1 LNTLKVI
8 ISQSNILLLML
19 LMGITLSITSCQS
32 SDPNPD
38 VNQVSSTSRIDTELI
53 LNNAVLEQSNKQSN
67 TVWKIKAN
75 NIVYS
80 EDKKIATL
88 TKVVGN
94 LFQNDM
100 VILKISAES
109 GEVRNQGNII
119 LLENQVIA
127 SDPRNN
133 SVINSEQ
140 VEWRPQDNLL
150 LIKSKLIG
158 NHPNLKV
165 VAKSGRYFTDTEKL
179 EIEKDVEATTKQPAL
194 QLTSDRLEWN
204 IPQGQ
209 VISPGSMKL
218 VRYDQEQTVVDQLI
232 SDRAEL
238 NLQKHQAT
246 LNKNIELITSEP
258 PLQVATDFLTWNY
271 QSRIGKTDQPIQI
284 LDRDR
289 HIDLTG
295 NQGEINLQQQLATL
309 QNGVQGI
316 NKKTESELY
325 ARKVT
330 WKLDTE
336 QVEATGNVIYEQ
348 VKPKARLTG
357 EKAIGTLGNS
367 NITVIGNDKQPV
379 TSVIDN

>member
-1 LNTLKVI
+1 
-8 ISQSNILLLML
+8 ML
-19 LMGITLSITSCQS
+19 LIGINLSITSCQQS
-32 SDPNPD
+32 NSDPNI
-38 VNQVSSTSRIDTELI
+38 NQVSPTSRLDTELV

-75 NIVYS
+75 SIVYS

-94 LFQNDM
+94 LLQNDV
-100 VILKISAES
+100 VILKISAKS
-109 GEVRNQGNII
+109 GEVRNQGDII
-119 LLENQVIA
+119 LLQDQVIA
-127 SDPRNN
+127 SDPRNG
-133 SVINSEQ
+133 SVISSEE

-150 LIKSKLIG
+150 LIKAKLTG

-165 VAKSGRYFTDTEKL
+165 VAKSGQYFTDIEKL
-179 EIEKDVEATTKQPAL
+179 EIEKNVVATSKKPAL

-209 VISPGSMKL
+209 IISPGAMKL
-218 VRYDQEQTVVDQLI
+218 VHYDQNQTIVDQLV

-238 NLQKHQAT
+238 NLPKHQAI

-258 PLQVATDFLTWNY
+258 RLQVATDFLTWNY
-271 QSRIGKTDQPIQI
+271 QDRIGKTDRPIQI

-289 HIDLTG
+289 RLNITG

-309 QNGVQGI
+309 QNGVKALNEAEGS
-316 NKKTESELY
+316 KLY
-325 ARKVT
+325 ARKII
-330 WKLDTE
+330 WEIKTE
-336 QVEATGNVIYEQ
+336 EVEATSNVIYEQ
-348 VKPKARLTG
+348 AKPKARLTG
-357 EKAIGTLGNS
+357 EKAMGTLGNN
-367 NITVIGNDKQPV
+367 NITVTSDGKQPV

>member
-1 LNTLKVI
+1 
-8 ISQSNILLLML
+8 ML
-19 LMGITLSITSCQS
+19 LVSITLSITSCQS
-32 SDPNPD
+32 SNPD
-38 VNQVSSTSRIDTELI
+38 SNASQISSASRLDTELI

-94 LFQNDM
+94 LLQNDV

-109 GEVRNQGNII
+109 GEVRNQGDVI

-127 SDPRNN
+127 NDPRNA
-133 SVINSEQ
+133 SVISCEK

-150 LIKSKLIG
+150 LFKTTLTG
-158 NHPNLKV
+158 NHPNLEV
-165 VAKSGRYFTDTEKL
+165 VAKLGRYFTDTEKL
-179 EIEKDVEATTKQPAL
+179 EIEKDVVATSKQPAL
-194 QLTSDRLEWN
+194 QLTSDRLKWN

-209 VISPGSMKL
+209 VISPGNMKL
-218 VRYDQEQTVVDQLI
+218 VRYDQKQTVVDQLI

-238 NLQKHQAT
+238 NLQKQQAT

-258 PLQVATDFLTWNY
+258 QLQVATDFLTWNY
-271 QSRIGKTDQPIQI
+271 QKRIGKTDQPIQI

-289 HIDLTG
+289 SIDIVG

-309 QNGVQGI
+309 QNGVKGI
-316 NKKTESELY
+316 NKMEGSELY
-325 ARKVT
+325 ARKLT
-330 WKLDTE
+330 WKLNTE

-348 VKPKARLTG
+348 AKPKARLTG
-357 EKAIGTLGNS
+357 EKAIGTLGNN
-367 NITVIGNDKQPV
+367 NITVTSNGKQPV
-379 TSVIDN
+379 TSVINN